1 MADLQAWNLATLV
14 SARKPIDMMYVPQ
27 KVYMS

>member
-1 MADLQAWNLATLV
+1 MDELQAWNLATLV
-14 SARKPIDMMYVPQ
+14 SARKPNMMYVPQ